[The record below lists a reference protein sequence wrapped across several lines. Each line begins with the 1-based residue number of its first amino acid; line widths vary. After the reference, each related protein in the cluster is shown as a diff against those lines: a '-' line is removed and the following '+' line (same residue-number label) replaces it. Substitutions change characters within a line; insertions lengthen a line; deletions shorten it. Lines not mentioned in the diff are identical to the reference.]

1 MPIPTEPVGSLP
13 RPQYLQDVIAAYD
26 AGKATR
32 EDLLEAQEKAAADS
46 VQRFEETGA
55 EFVTDG
61 EQRVRG
67 VLAARKQTMLTKAP
81 PGILFRDLPHHR
93 HPWRQGPV

>member
-13 RPQYLQDVIAAYD
+13 RPKYLQDVYAAYD
-26 AGKATR
+26 AGTATR
-32 EDLLEAQEKAAADS
+32 EELLAAQDKAAADS

-61 EQRVRG
+61 EQRVREPTFLESR
-67 VLAARKQTMLTKAP
+67 VES
-81 PGILFRDLPHHR
+81 
-93 HPWRQGPV
+93 